1 MKTHLLTIACCLC
14 LSVAC
19 QKNDRLQTALNHAGE
34 NRMELEKVLHH
45 YEGDT
50 LKPRAARFLIENMP
64 YHFSLVEELVSSD
77 GVGYY
82 PDITR
87 FAGEESVKRHCD
99 SLYFSGYRLQR
110 KYVYDIHTLTADYLI
125 DQIDL
130 AFEVWQKPWS
140 KGVPFDD
147 FCRHILPYR
156 VENERL
162 ASLRKVLKDKYL
174 PLLDSAGVT
183 TVKDACRVMNGQLR
197 KDLLYLRTGNPL
209 KATIEQTHRSGIGTC
224 DDLSNYAV
232 HAMRSVGIPI
242 TRKQTK
248 WTRNAS
254 SHFWVSVLHED
265 GFFDYN
271 PGEVV
276 NDSFPYELA
285 DRPFLRPA
293 KIYRRE
299 YLAES
304 VLPSACDDGYV
315 TYLKNP
321 LLRDVTEEQL
331 ASVYTLRVPLSG
343 NVSVEAGRQLYLC
356 SFNEGHWEPLALG
369 RNEDGTAVFPKVA
382 GRNFFIVAEYR
393 DGRLRFLTFPF
404 ATSED
409 GTIRVLDGTP
419 ADVETYT
426 FDRVRNRPMTE
437 VGYWDHGLSAIVDL
451 SCESYTDTTQT
462 YHNVPKNAFLYVRR
476 YTTPLSLRYGIIDN
490 GVYKNNKDW

>member
-1 MKTHLLTIACCLC
+1 MKVYLFITACCFLLFSC
-14 LSVAC
+14 S
-19 QKNDRLQTALNHAGE
+19 KRSDRLYLALEYAGE
-34 NRMELEKVLHH
+34 NRMELKKVLCH
-45 YEGDT
+45 YEDDT
-50 LKPRAARFLIENMP
+50 LKFRAAKFLIENMP
-64 YHFSLVEELVSSD
+64 YHFSVMETMVSPE
-77 GVGYY
+77 GKEYY

-87 FAGEESVKRHCD
+87 YDGKEFVKRHCD
-99 SLYFSGYRLQR
+99 SLFAVGYRVR
-110 KYVYDIHTLTADYLI
+110 KQHVFDIHTLTADYLI
-125 DQIDL
+125 SQIDL
-130 AFEVWQKPWS
+130 AFEAWRKPWS
-140 KGVPFDD
+140 KGVSFDD
-147 FCRHILPYR
+147 FCRYILPYR

-162 ASLRKVLKDKYL
+162 TSLRKELKDKYL
-174 PLLDSAGVT
+174 PLLDSAGVM

-209 KATIEQTHRSGIGTC
+209 KATIEQTYHSGIGTC

-242 TRKQTK
+242 TRKQTQ

-285 DRPFLRPA
+285 NQPFLRPA

-304 VLPSACDDGYV
+304 VFSADCDDGYV

-321 LLRDVTEEQL
+321 LFRDATEEQL
-331 ASVYTLRVPLSG
+331 APVYTLRVPLSE
-343 NVSVEAGRQLYLC
+343 NASVEVGRQLYLC

-369 RNEDGTAVFPKVA
+369 LHEGGTAVFPKVA

-393 DGRLRFLTFPF
+393 NGRLRFLTFPF
-404 ATSED
+404 ATFED

-419 ADVETYT
+419 EEVETYT
-426 FDRVRNRPMTE
+426 FERVRNRPMTE
-437 VGYWDHGLSAIVDL
+437 VGYWDHNLSTIVDL
-451 SCESYTDTTQT
+451 ACESCTDTAQT

-476 YTTPLSLRYGIIDN
+476 YTTPRSLRYGIIDN